1 VKIIFLKEKKMLKG
15 ILVAYSIILISIP
28 IPIVHFFTIP
38 VSPFVAG
45 FVGGGLAK
53 ADDERIVYF
62 GLIVAG
68 LIALPAFVIG
78 ALALLSKIGIISL
91 NVSWFYIVIAVII
104 VPYTWFGVTLG
115 ALGSW
120 KIRKSSQ

>member
-1 VKIIFLKEKKMLKG
+1 MLKG
-15 ILVAYSIILISIP
+15 IVVAFSIILISIP

-45 FVGGGLAK
+45 FVGGGLSE
-53 ADDERIVYF
+53 ADDEKVIYF

-68 LIALPAFVIG
+68 LIAIPAFITG
-78 ALALLSKIGIISL
+78 ILALLSKVEIISL
-91 NVSWFYIVIAVII
+91 NVSLFYIVIAIII

-120 KIRKSSQ
+120 KLRKSSE

>member
-1 VKIIFLKEKKMLKG
+1 MLKG

-53 ADDERIVYF
+53 ADDERVVYF
-62 GLIVAG
+62 GFIVAG

>member
-1 VKIIFLKEKKMLKG
+1 MLKG
-15 ILVAYSIILISIP
+15 ILVAYSIKLISIP

-91 NVSWFYIVIAVII
+91 NVYWFYIVIAVII

>member
-1 VKIIFLKEKKMLKG
+1 MLKG
-15 ILVAYSIILISIP
+15 IVVAFGIIIISIP

-45 FVGGGLAK
+45 FIGGGLAK
-53 ADDERIVYF
+53 ADEEKIIYF
-62 GLIVAG
+62 GLIIAG
-68 LIALPAFVIG
+68 LMAFPAIC
-78 ALALLSKIGIISL
+78 IGILAILAKLDYISL
-91 NVSWFYIVIAVII
+91 DLSWFYIVIAIGI

-120 KIRKSSQ
+120 MARRPSDN